1 MVHGIRA
8 RLQTATRRDLL
19 RHAGSA
25 AIAIALSRPA
35 AAAALT
41 PLTFE
46 QLYKSIGVRGL
57 QFSDLVLALKGQM
70 VVMQGYMAPPLKAE
84 SKFFVLTREPM
95 AICPFCQSDA
105 DWPSDI
111 VVVYLDR
118 ATPMIDGGEAVAVRG
133 RLEVGSATDNATGF
147 VSQIRIVDAV
157 VRRI

>member
-1 MVHGIRA
+1 
-8 RLQTATRRDLL
+8 
-19 RHAGSA
+19 
-25 AIAIALSRPA
+25 
-35 AAAALT
+35 
-41 PLTFE
+41 
-46 QLYKSIGVRGL
+46 
-57 QFSDLVLALKGQM
+57 
-70 VVMQGYMAPPLKAE
+70 MAPPLKAE

-133 RLEVGSATDNATGF
+133 RLEVGSATDDATGF
-147 VSQIRIVDAV
+147 VSQIRIVDAI